1 MRPIQDDS
9 SDRLS
14 LPHTYRLHR
23 RAALRLM
30 GVGGLSL
37 LAACSSKGSTDKG
50 TTTSTTSSSG
60 GTTATSAATTATSAS
75 SPASS
80 SPAATTAAT
89 ATQTSTAKQGGKVAI
104 AVDQEPPTLDPHASP
119 SAITFTMTSS
129 ASESL
134 LYLTDKRELVP
145 WLAASYESAPDGKS
159 VTFKLN
165 KDVTFQDDSP
175 FNADAVKWNL
185 DRIVDPNFKAGAA
198 LSSLSGYTG
207 TDVVDDMTAKVNF
220 DSPFAPFLSYAASP
234 FLVFLSPD
242 GTKNQGDKVQTNPI
256 TSGPYKFT
264 EYVAKDHATMER
276 WDGYKRKLPWADHD
290 GPGFLDSITWR
301 FVPEAGTRST
311 TIESGEVQVA
321 TPLSAEDI
329 QHFTGSKDVTIQSA
343 SWVGV
348 PLTMLINTQKAPTD
362 DVKVRQAINYA
373 IDKQGMINTLFKG
386 TGEAA
391 ISYLAQALLPTPD
404 LKSRYPF
411 DLDKAKQ
418 MLEDAGWT
426 AGSGDIRSKNGEQLK
441 IILNTIDYGGG
452 ADPTSQLIQ
461 GQLRSAGIDVEIKS
475 QARPPF
481 YEDNYNGA
489 THATTI
495 YLRIGEYD
503 ALYSL
508 FHSKYIGANFN
519 WSRLN
524 DPDVDKMLVD
534 GRQETD
540 ATKRKQIYVDLINK
554 LMDIA
559 PGAPLID
566 QYSVWGLRSNVSGLK
581 FNGFTY
587 PIVSDMSLSS

>member
-1 MRPIQDDS
+1 MRPVQDDS
-9 SDRLS
+9 SDQ
-14 LPHTYRLHR
+14 LPLPQTYRLHR

-30 GVGGLSL
+30 GLGGLSL
-37 LAACSSKGSTDKG
+37 LAACSSTSSTDKG
-50 TTTSTTSSSG
+50 TTTSTSSSSG
-60 GTTATSAATTATSAS
+60 GTTATSAATS
-75 SPASS
+75 SSGSS

-89 ATQTSTAKQGGKVAI
+89 TAATATETTTAKQGGTVAI

-145 WLAASYESAPDGKS
+145 WLAASYESAADGKS

-165 KDVTFQDDSP
+165 KDVTFQDDTP

-185 DRIVDPNFKAGAA
+185 DRIVDPNFKAGAS

-220 DSPFAPFLSYAASP
+220 DAPFAPFVSYAASP

-276 WDGYKRKLPWADHD
+276 WDGYKRKAPWADHD
-290 GPGFLDSITWR
+290 GPGFLDSIVWR

-311 TIESGEVQVA
+311 TLESGEVQVA

-329 QHFTGSKDVTIQSA
+329 QHFNGSKDVTTQSA

-404 LKSRYPF
+404 LKSRYAF

-418 MLEDAGWT
+418 MLDDAGWT
-426 AGSGDIRSKNGEQLK
+426 VDSGDIRSKNGEQLK

-495 YLRIGEYD
+495 FLRIGEYD

-508 FHSKYIGANFN
+508 FNSKYIGANFN

-524 DPDVDKMLVD
+524 DPDVDKMLED

-540 ATKRKQIYVDLINK
+540 ATKRKQVYVDLINK

-559 PGAPLID
+559 PGVPLID
-566 QYSVWGLRSNVSGLK
+566 QYSVWGMRSNVSGLK

-587 PIVSDMSLSS
+587 PIVTDMSLSG